1 MKCWVCN
8 HELIWG
14 GDQDLEDVDG
24 HTIVTNLSC
33 PECHAYVE
41 VYHAKEEHTMS
52 RSKLMNHLVHLKDE
66 VNILKMRLK
75 PSATG
80 HLHTTISVLEER
92 IKEVEKELKED
103 I

>member
-8 HELIWG
+8 HELVWG
-14 GDQDLEDVDG
+14 GDHDLEDVDG

-33 PECHAYVE
+33 PHCDAYVE
-41 VYHAKEEHTMS
+41 VYHGKEVSMS

-66 VNILKMRLK
+66 VNILKMRLE

-80 HLHTTISVLEER
+80 HIHTTISVLEER
-92 IKEVEKELKED
+92 IKECEKELKDGE
-103 I
+103 